1 MVHLLLLKKKKR
13 IITKQTNIIQV
24 CVNIIEL
31 FKILPYRKERSEL
44 PQYRVQTFF
53 QRWKINSL
61 SLGSL
66 IYLRSF
72 ISVIKLQLNSVKIP
86 FSSFRLI
93 VHQIQTNYI
102 WMQLRSFWT
111 FLVGFFKDN
120 LFSCNFKAHLE
131 NYG

>member
-24 CVNIIEL
+24 CVNIIED
-31 FKILPYRKERSEL
+31 ITLPLRTVGATTVSCSN
-44 PQYRVQTFF
+44 FF
-53 QRWKINSL
+53 SSNEKINSL

-72 ISVIKLQLNSVKIP
+72 ISVIKLQLNCVKIP

-102 WMQLRSFWT
+102 QMQLGPLWT
-111 FLVGFFKDN
+111 FLGFFKDN

-131 NYG
+131 KYG